1 MYYKKELTEKC
12 QNCKHCGISFVYESV
27 GLRKKV
33 YCSPECAVEFNRIQW
48 RDDPEKVA
56 KRNEWQRAR
65 YAGTKR
71 PQASCVCVVCSKSF
85 LAKTSQPAVCCSP
98 NCYRKKRYHADIE
111 KSRARCRQESAIRR
125 KKPIVSAECLM
136 CGASYSCTEKRASH
150 RTFCNRQC
158 KVEFSRHVRRAKHSG
173 QYIKFKSVEIFEKY
187 GWTCHLCSKPILKSF
202 EYPDPQSPSLDH
214 IIPLSKG
221 GWHAPWNCRPA
232 HLGCNSRK
240 GDKLPPVLSHKQ
252 YHIVT

>member
-1 MYYKKELTEKC
+1 MYCKQAATEKQGEC
-12 QNCKHCGISFVYESV
+12 NHCGAAFVYTSV
-27 GLRKKV
+27 GLRKQKF
-33 YCSPECAVEFNRIQW
+33 CSADCRTKRQAIQW
-48 RDDPEKVA
+48 SNDPEKVA
-56 KRNEWQRAR
+56 KRREWAKQRYDSNKKKPR
-65 YAGTKR
+65 
-71 PQASCVCVVCSKSF
+71 ASCVCKVCSKPF
-85 LAKTSQPAVCCSP
+85 LAKRSEPASYCSP
-98 NCYRKKRYHADIE
+98 ACRRRNYYYSNHQKCLDYFKATCKRAAIE
-111 KSRARCRQESAIRR
+111 KS
-125 KKPIVSAECLM
+125 ECLM
-136 CGASYSCTEKRASH
+136 CGSEFSCTSGRIKL